1 MNYLP
6 IFVDLNNRPVLVVGG
21 GHVALRKIDLLL
33 KAQAKVKIVAE
44 KLNPELQQLTAQQR
58 IEWIA
63 QTFSADQLQQVYLVI
78 AATNDSEL
86 NYQVFLAAQEQ
97 HRLVNVVDDQP
108 HCSYIFPS
116 IIDRSP
122 VQIAISSGGTAPVLA
137 RLLREKLEALLP
149 QNLALMA
156 QISGRW
162 REKVKAKYSQLSQR
176 RRFW

>member
-1 MNYLP
+1 M
-6 IFVDLNNRPVLVVGG
+6 
-21 GHVALRKIDLLL
+21 
-33 KAQAKVKIVAE
+33 
-44 KLNPELQQLTAQQR
+44 
-58 IEWIA
+58 
-63 QTFSADQLQQVYLVI
+63 I

-97 HRLVNVVDDQP
+97 HRLVNVHDDQP

-162 REKVKAKYSQLSQR
+162 RRKLKPNIRNLANVVVFGKNYLPITVFSNSAKTNSLLKRKLCCNNSLNKIYRLSEKLR
-176 RRFW
+176 

>member
-86 NYQVFLAAQEQ
+86 NHQVFLAAQEQ
-97 HRLVNVVDDQP
+97 L
-108 HCSYIFPS
+108 
-116 IIDRSP
+116 
-122 VQIAISSGGTAPVLA
+122 
-137 RLLREKLEALLP
+137 
-149 QNLALMA
+149 
-156 QISGRW
+156 
-162 REKVKAKYSQLSQR
+162 
-176 RRFW
+176 